1 MIGKPEAATSMSIR
15 MIRMNLVATLYAIH
29 ASLHASLL
37 AMPSDTQP
45 Q

>member
-1 MIGKPEAATSMSIR
+1 MIGQPEAATSMS
-15 MIRMNLVATLYAIH
+15 IRMNLVATLYAIH